1 MATFSA
7 SGIEGLELSM
17 QEIAEIPPEVQDDIL
32 MAQGEVIKKYQQQ
45 EILAKGLVNKG
56 LLKDSICVFQRE
68 RKGVRY
74 ALVYPDGKR
83 GTRNRKKVTKVYKNS
98 KHGRTYDV
106 GGDVKDVT
114 NSEVGFILEFGAP
127 KKGIRAYQWMREA
140 NEKATEES
148 DAAGVAVYDAW
159 LKTKGL

>member
-7 SGIEGLELSM
+7 KGIEGLELSM
-17 QEIAEIPPEVQDDIL
+17 QEIAEIPPEVQDNIL

-45 EILAKGLVNKG
+45 EISTKGLGNKG
-56 LLKDSICVFQRE
+56 LLKDSIRIFKKM

-74 ALVYPDGKR
+74 VLVYPYGKH
-83 GTRNRKKVTKVYKNS
+83 GTRNRKKVTKGYKNS

-114 NSEVGFILEFGAP
+114 NSEVGFVLEFGAP

-148 DAAGVAVYDAW
+148 DAAGLAVYDAW